1 MSRVHELF
9 INRRVGILLPLGYAS
24 GLPLLL
30 TGETLGTWMA
40 TQKIDLKTIG
50 AFTLVGLSYNL
61 KFLWAPLLDRYP
73 LPFLGRRR
81 GFMLVFL
88 LLLMAAIPAL
98 GSIDPRGAPGMTA
111 AMAVVVALLG
121 ASFDVVVDGYRA
133 ELLRPEERAAGVS
146 IFILGYRLGM
156 LMAGAVTLVLLRSLG
171 FRTVYLVSSLTLLI
185 GVVATLLAPEPERP
199 AAPAGLLTDAYV
211 RPFAELLSR
220 RGAVAVLALVML
232 YRFGYSVAHPM
243 GSPFL
248 IQLGFSTLDIGM
260 VKKGAGLV
268 ATLAGGLCAGA
279 GVARL
284 GTRRAL
290 LWFGIAQALV
300 HLAWL
305 GLYYAGP
312 DRSVLALTICTENFL
327 MGLATTAFDAYLIAL
342 CNTSFSATQYAALS
356 SLTTVG
362 GKLLGASSGALVG
375 WMGWPLFFVS
385 TSLAGIPALLLLF
398 LVRAEAGA
406 EPRSVRP

>member
-1 MSRVHELF
+1 MSSVRDLF

-50 AFTLVGLSYNL
+50 VFTLIGLSYNL

-88 LLLMAAIPAL
+88 LLLMAAICAL
-98 GSIDPRGAPGMTA
+98 GSVDPRGAPGTAA
-111 AMAVVVALLG
+111 AMAVGVALLG

-133 ELLRPEERAAGVS
+133 DLLRPEERAAGVS

-156 LMAGAVTLVLLRSLG
+156 LVAGAVTLVLVRSLG
-171 FRTVYLVSSLTLLI
+171 WSGVYRLSALTLLI
-185 GVVATLLAPEPERP
+185 GIVATLCAPEPEHP
-199 AAPAGLLTDAYV
+199 AAPSGLLTEAYV
-211 RPFAELLSR
+211 RPFAELFTR
-220 RGAVAVLALVML
+220 RGAVAVVAMVLL
-232 YRFGYSVAHPM
+232 YRFGYSVAQPM

-260 VKKGAGLV
+260 VKKGAGLL

-279 GVARL
+279 WVARL

-290 LWFGIAQALV
+290 LYFGIAQALV

-312 DRSVLALTICTENFL
+312 DRTVLALTICAENFF
-327 MGLATTAFDAYLIAL
+327 MGLATTAFDAYLMAL
-342 CNTSFSATQYAALS
+342 CCASFSATQYAALS

-362 GKLLGASSGALVG
+362 GKLLGASSGAMVG
-375 WMGWPLFFVS
+375 AIGWPLFFLS
-385 TSLAGIPALLLLF
+385 TSLAGIPSLLLLY
-398 LVRAEAGA
+398 RARSEAGSD
-406 EPRSVRP
+406 PRSVRP